1 MAAMVHGSD
10 RARRGSFGASWACFL
25 AAKLTPRPPA
35 ARGVSLGGAFS
46 AAVLVPL
53 EAGRRA
59 WVRRRRKCRGVR
71 NGGFDGLV
79 SWARERDGDGAY
91 SRSFGGVF
99 RPPVATGNKQQAR
112 PSEVGTVAPSRWYRL
127 SSHFRASRTSGGTSE
142 TSCPLQRPAPVN
154 RPLVQQTQR
163 RDRRRFA
170 WFGLAFTTPS

>member
-127 SSHFRASRTSGGTSE
+127 SSHFPGEPDVGRNERNFLPVTAPGP
-142 TSCPLQRPAPVN
+142 CQPAVGPTN
-154 RPLVQQTQR
+154 S
-163 RDRRRFA
+163 A
-170 WFGLAFTTPS
+170 A